1 MTAQSPG
8 LRHPR
13 HLRFVLPILAAFL
26 SACTYRGATVP
37 VFGTDNPVARKFSWF
52 SYLGGD
58 NIRNGCGPG
67 DAERYRFVYNAVYTE
82 QVRSYDLVP
91 APEAG
96 RFDLTVRVTGAANLS
111 SLTTDLARPDLFA
124 PWRPAVSTTR
134 LRRVDVDSLVAA
146 LGQDGLLERP
156 AGRLELPSIGFY
168 WIVAACRRGQFR
180 LNGIL
185 WPASQF
191 DSGSFHK
198 LLFSWDFT
206 DVAVNPPR
214 PTTEFQIYGTNDEEE
229 YVNYFQVRLGPDGL
243 N

>member
-1 MTAQSPG
+1 MTGISAG

-13 HLRFVLPILAAFL
+13 HLRFALPILAALL
-26 SACTYRGATVP
+26 SACAYQGATVP

-52 SYLGGD
+52 SYLAGD
-58 NIRNGCGPG
+58 DIRNRCGPG
-67 DAERYRFVYNAVYTE
+67 AAERYRFVYNAVYTE

-91 APEAG
+91 SPEAG
-96 RFDLTVRVTGAANLS
+96 RFDLTVRVTGAADLS

-124 PWRPAVSTTR
+124 PWRPALSTTR
-134 LRRVDVDSLVAA
+134 LRRVDVDSLAAA
-146 LGQDGLLERP
+146 LRQDGLLGRP
-156 AGRLELPSIGFY
+156 ARRLELPSIGFY
-168 WIVAACRRGQFR
+168 WIVATCRHDRFS
-180 LNGIL
+180 LNAIL

-191 DSGSFHK
+191 DSGLFHK

-229 YVNYFQVRLGPDGL
+229 YVNYFQVRLGPAGL